1 MLVKILDNKLIYKG
15 LNKIFGNT
23 RIFQHILKWYL
34 EQRECTQEQKVY
46 KYMKKYGGITSLE
59 MFTNFCICCPHSVI
73 RNLRQKYNILD
84 EWIEIE
90 KQYKNKKGKNK
101 KKSIRFKR
109 WFLES
114 ERA

>member
-1 MLVKILDNKLIYKG
+1 MLLDNKFTYKV
-15 LNKIFGNT
+15 LNKVIGNT
-23 RIFQHILKWYL
+23 KLFQHFLKRYL
-34 EQRECTQEQKVY
+34 EQRQDTQENKVF
-46 KYMKKYGGITSLE
+46 KYMKRHGGITSLE
-59 MFTNFCICCPHSVI
+59 MFNNFYICCPHAVI

-90 KQYKNKKGKNK
+90 KQYKDKKGKNK

-109 WFLES
+109 WFLEP